1 MRLVTKKSINHLFEI
16 TSWLQSKLYYPNS
29 NYISLTLFAGPKVY
43 ALFISQDDSNEFKS
57 HTLMVYH
64 NTLYVFEMKYHYHNS

>member
-29 NYISLTLFAGPKVY
+29 DYISLTLFAGPKVY

-57 HTLMVYH
+57 HIY
-64 NTLYVFEMKYHYHNS
+64 YIFEKML